1 MNQAK
6 PDPRGQ
12 DGLEPGAVEPG
23 SAEAVEATPGARG
36 SAGARPG
43 AVGPEP
49 AERDAVA
56 APAVEPPLAVDA
68 AGAEAALEK
77 VAAGTVEPGAVDSG
91 AVEAGDPR
99 GDLRWGNVAALV
111 RDAAR
116 RWAGREAVVDGRT
129 RLDYAQLGERVER
142 AAAACLAA
150 GVEPGDRVAVWA
162 PNTADWIV
170 SALGAVTAGAVLVPL
185 NTRFKGAE
193 AAYVLQRSRAR
204 LLFVTGTF
212 LGTSY
217 VASLRRATTEAPA
230 PGTPGT
236 ATGPGSVRASGT
248 HSGPGTPATGPAG
261 PTRPAAG
268 AATGTGPV
276 GTRPR
281 RGPLPGLPDLEQVV
295 VLADDAPADF
305 RTWKDFLAGGDAV
318 PASAVRARTD
328 AIPPDAPSD
337 IIFTSGTTG
346 SPKGAVITHAQ
357 TLRCYAVW
365 SGLAGLREGDRYL
378 IVNPFF
384 HTFGYKA
391 GIIACLMRGA
401 TMVPQPVFD
410 VDTVLA
416 NIAAER
422 ISVLP
427 GPPTLHQS
435 LLDHP
440 QREHHDLSALRLVVT
455 GAAVVP
461 LQLVERLRT
470 ELRIATVLTAYGLSE
485 AGGIVTMCRRGDPAE
500 VVAATSGRAI
510 PGTELRI
517 TGPDGSACP
526 PGTPGEVRV
535 RGYHVMRGYFED
547 PEGTA
552 RTLTP
557 DGWLRTGDVGVL
569 DAAGNLRITDRIKD
583 MFIVGGFNAYPAE
596 IEQLLG
602 LHPDVADVAVVGIPD
617 PRLGEVGKAYAV
629 RRPGSTLTAD
639 DLIAWSRR
647 EMANYKVPR
656 EVEFV
661 PSLPR
666 NASGKIL
673 KTRLRDSRH

>member
-1 MNQAK
+1 MIE
-6 PDPRGQ
+6 DVH
-12 DGLEPGAVEPG
+12 E
-23 SAEAVEATPGARG
+23 
-36 SAGARPG
+36 
-43 AVGPEP
+43 
-49 AERDAVA
+49 
-56 APAVEPPLAVDA
+56 
-68 AGAEAALEK
+68 
-77 VAAGTVEPGAVDSG
+77 
-91 AVEAGDPR
+91 DPR
-99 GDLRWGNVAALV
+99 GDLRWGSIAGLV
-111 RDAAR
+111 RDAADR
-116 RWAGREAVVDGRT
+116 YADREAVVDGRT
-129 RLDYAQLGERVER
+129 RITYAQLGERVER

-162 PNTADWIV
+162 PNTLDWIV
-170 SALGAVTAGAVLVPL
+170 SALGAVSAGAVLVPL

-217 VASLRRATTEAPA
+217 VASLRRAAAE
-230 PGTPGT
+230 
-236 ATGPGSVRASGT
+236 GPGS
-248 HSGPGTPATGPAG
+248 
-261 PTRPAAG
+261 
-268 AATGTGPV
+268 
-276 GTRPR
+276 
-281 RGPLPGLPDLEQVV
+281 GPLPGLPHLEQVV
-295 VLADDAPADF
+295 VLAEDAPETF
-305 RTWKDFLAGGDAV
+305 RTWKEFLAGGDHV
-318 PASAVRARTD
+318 PAEAVRARAG
-328 AIPPDAPSD
+328 AIAPDAPSD

-357 TLRCYAVW
+357 SLRCYDVW
-365 SGLAGLREGDRYL
+365 SELAGLREGDRYL

-391 GIIACLMRGA
+391 GVIACLMRGA
-401 TMVPQPVFD
+401 TMVPQSVFN

-416 NIAAER
+416 NVAAER

-440 QREHHDLSALRLVVT
+440 QRDHHDLSALRLVVT

-461 LQLVERLRT
+461 LRLVERLRS
-470 ELRIATVLTAYGLSE
+470 ELHIATVLTAYGLSE
-485 AGGIVTMCRRGDPAE
+485 ASGIVTMCRRGDPAE
-500 VVAATSGRAI
+500 VIASTSGRAI
-510 PGTELRI
+510 PDTEVRI
-517 TGPDGSACP
+517 ADQQGQAQP
-526 PGTPGEVRV
+526 PGTAGEVWV
-535 RGYHVMRGYFED
+535 RGHHVMRGYFED
-547 PEGTA
+547 PAETA
-552 RTLTP
+552 AAVTP
-557 DGWLRTGDVGVL
+557 EGWLRTGDVGVL

-602 LHPDVADVAVVGIPD
+602 LHPDIADVAVVGIPD

-656 EVEFV
+656 AVEFV
-661 PSLPR
+661 PELPR
-666 NASGKIL
+666 NASGKVL
-673 KTRLRDSRH
+673 KRELRAAK

>member
-1 MNQAK
+1 M
-6 PDPRGQ
+6 D
-12 DGLEPGAVEPG
+12 EGAGADG
-23 SAEAVEATPGARG
+23 SADPGTE
-36 SAGARPG
+36 AGAGSRAGAPSSRAWAWAEPCAAGAAGPAEGGAGAGPTADAADAADGRPG
-43 AVGPEP
+43 AV
-49 AERDAVA
+49 
-56 APAVEPPLAVDA
+56 
-68 AGAEAALEK
+68 
-77 VAAGTVEPGAVDSG
+77 PGAVPGVAADAGGVAGADGGRAGAGSG
-91 AVEAGDPR
+91 AAGDGDGDPR
-99 GDLRWGNVAALV
+99 GDLRWGSIAGLV
-111 RDAAR
+111 RDAVR
-116 RWAGREAVVDGRT
+116 RFGGREAVVDGRT
-129 RLDYAQLGERVER
+129 RLSYAQLGERVDR
-142 AAAACLAA
+142 AAAACMAA

-162 PNTADWIV
+162 PNTLEWIV

-185 NTRFKGAE
+185 NTRFKGTE

-217 VASLRRATTEAPA
+217 VASLRRA
-230 PGTPGT
+230 
-236 ATGPGSVRASGT
+236 
-248 HSGPGTPATGPAG
+248 
-261 PTRPAAG
+261 AAEG
-268 AATGTGPV
+268 TGT
-276 GTRPR
+276 
-281 RGPLPGLPDLEQVV
+281 GPLPGLPHLEQVV
-295 VLADDAPADF
+295 VLADDAPEAF
-305 RTWKDFLAGGDAV
+305 RTWKDFLAAGDTV
-318 PASAVRARTD
+318 PAGAVRARAAT
-328 AIPPDAPSD
+328 IRPDAPSD

-357 TLRCYAVW
+357 SLRCYEVW

-401 TMVPQPVFD
+401 TMVPQPVFN

-440 QREHHDLSALRLVVT
+440 QRDHHDLSALRLVVT

-461 LQLVERLRT
+461 LQLVERLRA

-485 AGGIVTMCRRGDPAE
+485 ASGIVTMCRRGDPAE
-500 VVAATSGRAI
+500 VVSETSGRAI
-510 PGTELRI
+510 PGTEVRI
-517 TGPDGSACP
+517 AGPDGAALPAGSA
-526 PGTPGEVRV
+526 GEIRV
-535 RGYHVMRGYFED
+535 RGHHVMRGYFED
-547 PEGTA
+547 PDGTA
-552 RTLTP
+552 DAVTP

-569 DAAGNLRITDRIKD
+569 DARGNLRITDRIKD

-602 LHPDVADVAVVGIPD
+602 LHPDIADVAVVGIPD
-617 PRLGEVGKAYAV
+617 ARLGEVGKAYAV
-629 RRPGSTLTAD
+629 RRPGATLTAD

-661 PSLPR
+661 TALPR
-666 NASGKIL
+666 NASGKVL
-673 KTRLRDSRH
+673 KTELRSRTRTGTA

>member
-1 MNQAK
+1 M
-6 PDPRGQ
+6 DEGGQ
-12 DGLEPGAVEPG
+12 DDDRRGAGQV
-23 SAEAVEATPGARG
+23 T
-36 SAGARPG
+36 
-43 AVGPEP
+43 
-49 AERDAVA
+49 
-56 APAVEPPLAVDA
+56 
-68 AGAEAALEK
+68 
-77 VAAGTVEPGAVDSG
+77 
-91 AVEAGDPR
+91 GDPR
-99 GDLRWGNVAALV
+99 GDLRWGSIGGLV
-111 RDAAR
+111 RDAADR
-116 RWAGREAVVDGRT
+116 YAGREAVVDGRV
-129 RLDYAQLGERVER
+129 RVSYAQLGERVER
-142 AAAACLAA
+142 AAAACVAA

-162 PNTADWIV
+162 PNTLEWIV
-170 SALGAVTAGAVLVPL
+170 SALGAVSAGAVLVPL

-204 LLFVTGTF
+204 LLFITGTF

-217 VASLRRATTEAPA
+217 VASLRRAAA
-230 PGTPGT
+230 GH
-236 ATGPGSVRASGT
+236 ADGPG
-248 HSGPGTPATGPAG
+248 AG
-261 PTRPAAG
+261 R
-268 AATGTGPV
+268 
-276 GTRPR
+276 
-281 RGPLPGLPDLEQVV
+281 PLPGLPHLEQVV
-295 VLADDAPADF
+295 VLAEDAPEAF
-305 RTWKDFLAGGDAV
+305 RTWKDFLAGGDSV
-318 PASAVRARTD
+318 PAGAVRARAD
-328 AIPPDAPSD
+328 AVRPDAPSD

-357 TLRCYAVW
+357 SLRCYDVW
-365 SGLAGLREGDRYL
+365 SELAGLREGDRYL

-401 TMVPQPVFD
+401 TMVPQPVFN

-440 QREHHDLSALRLVVT
+440 QRAHHDLSALRLVVT

-461 LQLVERLRT
+461 LRLVERLRT

-485 AGGIVTMCRRGDPAE
+485 AGGIVTMCRRGDPPE
-500 VVAATSGRAI
+500 VVSATSGRAI
-510 PGTELRI
+510 PGTEVRI
-517 TGPDGSACP
+517 TGPEGRP
-526 PGTPGEVRV
+526 EPVGTAGEVWV
-535 RGYHVMRGYFED
+535 RGHHVMCGYFED
-547 PEGTA
+547 PAETA
-552 RTLTP
+552 RTITP
-557 DGWLRTGDVGVL
+557 EGWLRTGDVGVL
-569 DAAGNLRITDRIKD
+569 DADGNLRITDRIKD

-602 LHPDVADVAVVGIPD
+602 LHPDIADVAVVGVPD

-656 EVEFV
+656 VVEFV

-666 NASGKIL
+666 NASGKVL
-673 KTRLRDSRH
+673 KTELRARRTDTPACAGDCDQPG